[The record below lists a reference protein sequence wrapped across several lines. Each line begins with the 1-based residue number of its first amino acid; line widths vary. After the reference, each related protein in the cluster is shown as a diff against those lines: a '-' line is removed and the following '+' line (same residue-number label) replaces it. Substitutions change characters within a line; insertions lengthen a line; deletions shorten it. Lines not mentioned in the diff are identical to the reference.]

1 MPASAPLG
9 LTTLFEGYFE
19 EIAMGISLDVFLRRL
34 SDTGHTSH
42 RLYSLEPQCEPAE
55 VLGERSASV
64 RASFLCGA
72 HRALLLHF
80 VHTHC
85 MNDEASLSKLIT
97 DAVEEACRHG
107 LDSIRQTEGQ

>member
-1 MPASAPLG
+1 MCVPLFCAERIVPYYSAYRWFCCLG
-9 LTTLFEGYFE
+9 L
-19 EIAMGISLDVFLRRL
+19 DDRVP
-34 SDTGHTSH
+34 DHTSH
-42 RLYSLEPQCEPAE
+42 RLYSLELQCEPAD
-55 VLGERSASV
+55 VLGEGSASV
-64 RASFLCGA
+64 RASFFCGP

-97 DAVEEACRHG
+97 VAVEEACRHG